1 MTKTLSIGAAVIAT
15 ALIAGCS
22 SKPDP
27 NSFGVRLQNSGGAVA
42 TIGEK
47 WSGGEADIVEGREL
61 ISDGED
67 NLAKGEKL
75 VSSGKSQI
83 NKGEAMVRVGER
95 AKREAEDS
103 YRLLGSPAGVVPPS
117 S

>member
-1 MTKTLSIGAAVIAT
+1 MTKTIHLGAAVIVTLLA
-15 ALIAGCS
+15 AGCTA
-22 SKPDP
+22 KPDP

-42 TIGEK
+42 TLGAK
-47 WSGGEADIVEGREL
+47 WSEGEADIIEGRAM

-67 NLAKGEKL
+67 DVTKGEKL
-75 VSSGKSQI
+75 VSSGEKQI
-83 NKGEAMVRVGER
+83 GKGEAMIRAGER
-95 AKREAEDS
+95 AKREAEDA